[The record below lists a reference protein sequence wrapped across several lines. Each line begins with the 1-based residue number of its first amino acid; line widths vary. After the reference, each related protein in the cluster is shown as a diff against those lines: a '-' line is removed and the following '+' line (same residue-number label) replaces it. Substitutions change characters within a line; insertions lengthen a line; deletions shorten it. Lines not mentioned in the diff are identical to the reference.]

1 MNLERYTAVERDVG
15 CGIVTLNRREMLKLL
30 GSGIII
36 LIDAPAALP
45 QVRRRSRYPEDFNAF
60 LRIGADGRVTGF
72 TGKIEMGQGIHTS
85 FAQMLADELDV
96 SLSVVD
102 MVMGDTQRCPADMAT
117 VGSRSTKEFGPA
129 LRAAGAQARYTL

>member
-1 MNLERYTAVERDVG
+1 MNSERYSTVERDVV
-15 CGIVTLNRREMLKLL
+15 CEPVTLSRREMLKLL

-36 LIDAPAALP
+36 LIEAPEAPALL
-45 QVRRRSRYPEDFNAF
+45 QERRRSRYPEDFNAF

-96 SLSVVD
+96 SLSAVD
-102 MVMGDTQRCPADMAT
+102 MVMG
-117 VGSRSTKEFGPA
+117 
-129 LRAAGAQARYTL
+129 